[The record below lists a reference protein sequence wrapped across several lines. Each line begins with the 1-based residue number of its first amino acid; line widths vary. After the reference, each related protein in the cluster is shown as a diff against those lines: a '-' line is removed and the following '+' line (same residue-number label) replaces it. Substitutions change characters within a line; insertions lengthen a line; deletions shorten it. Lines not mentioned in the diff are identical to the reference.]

1 MKIVNYKQ
9 GILIIILL
17 LAQAFLGYLTADK
30 DFVSIFQGNK
40 KIIWYLFLI
49 IYYGVLLLITIWIVS
64 FLTSLFYKIANKQ
77 KFNRTEVENKSVWLI
92 ILISYTHLLV
102 LYINYFLYKGKESL
116 LLFII
121 PIFVLF
127 ISIIKD
133 EKIQGIKKI
142 VATIPLIFYIGFDI
156 ISLYVLI

>member
-92 ILISYTHLLV
+92 ILISV
-102 LYINYFLYKGKESL
+102 
-116 LLFII
+116 
-121 PIFVLF
+121 
-127 ISIIKD
+127 IS
-133 EKIQGIKKI
+133 E
-142 VATIPLIFYIGFDI
+142 V
-156 ISLYVLI
+156 V